1 MTERIEYLL
10 KNSGLPGPRGNL
22 TLLYSFSKDA
32 TASEISECLSFIHDD
47 LKNSPEE
54 FAGMCGIVG
63 LCCLQNNNPE
73 KIIKTV
79 RPYASHSSWRIRE
92 AVAIGIQEMVHENL
106 YEVIKILGDW
116 TSGNE
121 YEKRAVIASLC
132 EPKLLNDKC
141 NVKCVLDIL
150 SKTMI
155 SFAFIDGKLTESQ
168 IALRKAAGYCWS
180 VAIVASPDEG
190 KKKFEKLFPVKNKH
204 VLWIVKENL
213 KKHRLMKMDGEWV
226 GKLSEMV

>member
-1 MTERIEYLL
+1 MTKRIEYLL

-32 TASEISECLSFIHDD
+32 TAGEVAECLSFINDN

-63 LCCLQNNNPE
+63 LCCLQKDNPQ
-73 KIIKTV
+73 KAIATV

-92 AVAIGIQEMVHENL
+92 AVAIGIQEMVDENL
-106 YEVIKILGDW
+106 YDVIKILEDW
-116 TSGNE
+116 TGGNE

-132 EPKLLNDKC
+132 EPKLLVNKSD
-141 NVKCVLDIL
+141 VKSIL
-150 SKTMI
+150 NILAKTMATF
-155 SFAFIDGKLTESQ
+155 SGVNGALSEGQ

-180 VAIVASPDEG
+180 VAIVASPEDG
-190 KKKFEKLFPVKNKH
+190 KKSFEKLLPAKNKH
-204 VLWIVKENL
+204 ISWIIKENL
-213 KKHRLMKMDGEWV
+213 KKNRLLKMDREWV
-226 GKLSEMV
+226 VKIGEMV